1 MLAKKG
7 WNIISRSYQRET
19 RISLDDVHY
28 GPISP
33 GETELKLLGD
43 VKSKDVLEIGCGGG
57 QNAIVL
63 SKWGAMSVGLDI
75 SEEQIKHARKLAK
88 REGVKVAFYIGNMED
103 MNMFQNERFDIV
115 LSSCAIGYVEN
126 LKKTFQ
132 EVFRILRKNGLFVFC
147 VVHPI
152 ANRGRAVRYGTRR
165 YWGIG
170 NYFDRRRR
178 IWTWKTSG
186 KVAKFYGYHR
196 TIQDYFN
203 LVVATGFVVEKI
215 LEPEPYPLTKMSET
229 ERKRIPYVHKDYVK
243 EYDIWRRI
251 PFVIL
256 FKARKNPKECAV
268 KTVHAN
274 NITSS

>member
-1 MLAKKG
+1 MNKLRKLGEQMLAKKG
-7 WNIISRSYQRET
+7 WNIISRSYQEET

-28 GPISP
+28 GPVSP

-43 VKSKDVLEIGCGGG
+43 VKSKDILEIGCGGG

-63 SKWGAMSVGLDI
+63 SKWGAKSVGLDI
-75 SEEQIKHARKLAK
+75 SEEQIKHARKLAEK
-88 REGVKVAFYIGNMED
+88 EGLKIPFHIGNMED
-103 MNMFQNERFDIV
+103 LSVFQDERFDVV

-126 LKKTFQ
+126 LKRTFQ

-152 ANRGRAVRYGTRR
+152 ANRGRAVRYGKRR

-178 IWTWKTSG
+178 IWTWKVQG

-196 TIQDYFN
+196 TMQDYFN
-203 LVVATGFVVEKI
+203 LIVTAGFVVEKI
-215 LEPEPYPLTKMSET
+215 LEPEPYALNKMT
-229 ERKRIPYVHKDYVK
+229 EEEKQRIPYYWKGSEN
-243 EYDIWRRI
+243 EYDTWRRI
-251 PFVIL
+251 PYIIL
-256 FKARKNPKECAV
+256 FKAKKA
-268 KTVHAN
+268 
-274 NITSS
+274 